1 MLKVVTTLAPSADE
15 LGNLKREF
23 LASLNHEMRTPLS
36 GILGMADLLLETA
49 LSDEQLDYVGAARG
63 CAENLLEVLN
73 ATLEYSALSADR
85 VTLEEADFAPREL
98 LAGIVAEFAPKAA
111 QKGLRLAASLDEDL
125 PETVSGDA
133 LRLRQLLSHLVNNA
147 VKFTAHGGVDL
158 VVKSRGAGEGRVRIS
173 IEVRDTGIG
182 IAPERLECIFDSFR
196 QLESGLARR
205 FSGLGLG
212 LAVARKLADLMQAEL
227 SVESGLGQGSAFTVA
242 AAFRLS
248 VEPPASIRDHAV
260 PGRAR
265 KVLVVD
271 DNEVSQRVARRL
283 LEKHSYSVECA
294 ESGPAAVQAAGR
306 ACYDLV
312 LMDLQMPLMDGVEAA
327 TAIRAL
333 PGYAAVPII
342 ALTANCSDN
351 YRELCSHG
359 FDAFLP
365 KPVQSSELLREV
377 NRLAPGLAKPPS
389 RARSVRAAGILEN
402 RPRSAG

>member
-1 MLKVVTTLAPSADE
+1 MFKVVTTLAPSADE

-36 GILGMADLLLETA
+36 GILGMADLLLETT
-49 LSDEQLDYVGAARG
+49 LSEEQLDYVGAARG
-63 CAENLLEVLN
+63 CAESLLEVLN

-85 VTLEEADFAPREL
+85 VTLDEADFAPREL
-98 LAGIVAEFAPKAA
+98 VAGIVAEFAPKAA
-111 QKGLRLAASLDEDL
+111 HKGLRLAASVTEDL

-133 LRLRQLLSHLVNNA
+133 LRLKQLLTHLVNNA
-147 VKFTAHGGVDL
+147 VKFTAQGGVDL
-158 VVKSRGAGEGRVRIS
+158 VVMSSPAGEGHVRIA
-173 IEVRDTGIG
+173 IQVRDTGIG
-182 IAPERLECIFDSFR
+182 IAPEQLERIFDSFR

-212 LAVARKLADLMQAEL
+212 LAVARKLADLMRAEL
-227 SVESGLGQGSAFTVA
+227 SVESGLGRGSTFTVA
-242 AAFRLS
+242 AAFRLAG
-248 VEPPASIRDHAV
+248 EQPPSIRDRAV
-260 PGRAR
+260 PKMAR

-283 LEKHSYSVECA
+283 LEKHSYRVECA
-294 ESGPAAVQAAGR
+294 ESGRAAVEAAGR

-327 TAIRAL
+327 NAIRAL
-333 PGYAAVPII
+333 PGYAGVPII

-351 YRELCSHG
+351 YRELCSEG

-377 NRLAPGLAKPPS
+377 NRLAPSLTKPPS
-389 RARSVRAAGILEN
+389 RARAVRAAEV